1 MDTEDLLLQSFAEIH
16 SSFESEPC
24 NHENDEICM
33 SLQNGARRIL
43 KLVQELIN
51 RLVIL
56 ASESWER
63 LYECMDL
70 RDENVRLKERLENS
84 ITLEDWGKPLHT
96 LRTALEADKEDLVPK
111 LTQAIKE
118 LHKRHRDMV
127 ERLLNAM
134 SRNWEL
140 EYKCRDLAGEIW
152 WLKEHLR
159 NSVLAEDS
167 QMPSLKPKTAL
178 EDALEK
184 EIQRLKEGER
194 RMASRSRSRSM

>member
-1 MDTEDLLLQSFAEIH
+1 MDAEDLLLQSLAEMH
-16 SSFESEPC
+16 SPFESESC
-24 NHENDEICM
+24 NHENHETCI
-33 SLQNGARRIL
+33 SLQSGARRIL

-51 RLVIL
+51 RLAIL

-70 RDENVRLKERLENS
+70 RDENVRLRERLDNS

-111 LTQAIKE
+111 LTQTIKE
-118 LHKRHRDMV
+118 LHKRHWDMA
-127 ERLLNAM
+127 ERLYNAM
-134 SRNWEL
+134 SKNWEL

-178 EDALEK
+178 EDALGK
-184 EIQRLKEGER
+184 QIRRLKEGDR
-194 RMASRSRSRSM
+194 RVANRSRSRSM